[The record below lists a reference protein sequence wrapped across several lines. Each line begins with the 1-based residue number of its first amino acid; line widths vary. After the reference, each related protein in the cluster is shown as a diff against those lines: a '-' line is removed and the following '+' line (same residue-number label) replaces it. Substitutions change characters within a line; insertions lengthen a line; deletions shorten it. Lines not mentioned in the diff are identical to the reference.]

1 MPTLSRGAEHTFGPS
16 YRSLPTPGA
25 RPNQSNPPAA
35 ARPVTDTHA
44 AHRDPDGSDTEATG
58 DDEAMC
64 AGGSGRYSQSKHFLP
79 HAIRHFVRQLMFGG
93 HHAFYDTCLSEYTH
107 QSVVKWAGSRVRM
120 RGHNQTHDDMGRLVW
135 EDAILAAVGASHV
148 PPKRAYFRRAF
159 VGGVRIGRPVLHTAQ
174 RLNSFVSTHIPI
186 TWGEACSFMSSL
198 LGTRRERA
206 RGAVTAERAHLLG
219 LTWTWSLNSTVLR
232 NGCDSTFAAGDVVRF
247 RGTEGIPATAL
258 VGQVDTLAHFTFCR
272 QRSVDRV
279 L

>member
-1 MPTLSRGAEHTFGPS
+1 MYSVECVHLNVFYSTHSTECYLPSILLSEHAFTPRPYAAMPTLSRGAEHTFGPS

-64 AGGSGRYSQSKHFLP
+64 AGGSGRYSLSKYFLS

-135 EDAILAAVGASHV
+135 EDAILAQLVQAMS
-148 PPKRAYFRRAF
+148 PPKGRSF
-159 VGGVRIGRPVLHTAQ
+159 GVPLWVVFA
-174 RLNSFVSTHIPI
+174 S
-186 TWGEACSFMSSL
+186 A
-198 LGTRRERA
+198 A
-206 RGAVTAERAHLLG
+206 RCCT
-219 LTWTWSLNSTVLR
+219 
-232 NGCDSTFAAGDVVRF
+232 
-247 RGTEGIPATAL
+247 PP
-258 VGQVDTLAHFTFCR
+258 
-272 QRSVDRV
+272 RV
-279 L
+279 